1 MSHACIRP
9 LRSRPRL
16 GLAASLITLATA
28 AACGSA
34 HAMGVYAGIGLP
46 GLTLGLAVPAT
57 ENITVRADYT
67 SVGNRTATRVE
78 SGITYDAR
86 LKAERLG
93 VFADW
98 YPFGGRFRLTAGAT
112 SNDVNARLAATGV
125 GKVVTIGSNSYT
137 LQANDRFDATIG
149 FPRSTPYLGIGWGHR
164 GGPTGLGFH
173 ADIGAAIGRAT
184 VATSVSG
191 NLALAP
197 TIAADVAA
205 EEAQLRE
212 NVRKIRFIPQI
223 SMGVDYRF

>member
-1 MSHACIRP
+1 
-9 LRSRPRL
+9 
-16 GLAASLITLATA
+16 
-28 AACGSA
+28 
-34 HAMGVYAGIGLP
+34 MGVYAGIGLP

-57 ENITVRADYT
+57 DNLTIRADYT
-67 SVGNRTATRVE
+67 TVGNPTATRVE

-173 ADIGAAIGRAT
+173 ADIGASIGRAT
-184 VATSVSG
+184 VATAVSG
-191 NLALAP
+191 NLSLAP